1 MKLNIATLAVIIVVL
16 VPFAFLIRATA
27 WTPLRI
33 VGISI
38 TALGLV
44 LLVIARLQLG
54 DAFSVKAKAS
64 TLVTTGLYSRMRNPI
79 YVSAGLVIFGA
90 ILFGGKLWWLLVFAV
105 IIPIQMYRSRNEA
118 RVLEEKFG
126 SAYREYRQR
135 TWF

>member
-1 MKLNIATLAVIIVVL
+1 MKLNIATLAILLVAVI
-16 VPFAFLIRATA
+16 PFAFLVRATA
-27 WTPLRI
+27 WTPIRV

-64 TLVTTGLYSRMRNPI
+64 NLVTTGIYSRIRNPI
-79 YVSAGLVIFGA
+79 YVSSGLVIFGA

>member
-1 MKLNIATLAVIIVVL
+1 MKLNIATLAVIL
-16 VPFAFLIRATA
+16 VAAILFSLWGREMA

-33 VGISI
+33 AGTSV

-54 DAFSVKAKAS
+54 NAFSIKAKAS
-64 TLVTTGLYSRMRNPI
+64 NLVTTGLYARIRNPI
-79 YVSAGLVIFGA
+79 YVSAGLVVLGSIIFA
-90 ILFGGKLWWLLVFAV
+90 GKPWWLLVFAV
-105 IIPIQMYRSRNEA
+105 IIPIQAYRSRNEA

-126 SAYREYRQR
+126 NAYRAYRQK

>member
-1 MKLNIATLAVIIVVL
+1 MKLNIATLAVIL
-16 VPFAFLIRATA
+16 VAVIPFAFLVRATA

-64 TLVTTGLYSRMRNPI
+64 TLVTTGVYSRIRNPI
-79 YVSAGLVIFGA
+79 YLSSGLVILGA
-90 ILFGGKLWWLLVFAV
+90 IVYAHKPWWLLIFAA
-105 IIPIQMYRSRNEA
+105 IIPIQAYRSRIEA
-118 RVLEEKFG
+118 RVLEAKFG

>member
-1 MKLNIATLAVIIVVL
+1 MKLNIATLAAVLIAAVL
-16 VPFAFLIRATA
+16 VPLWAGEMS

-38 TALGLV
+38 TALGLMF
-44 LLVIARLQLG
+44 LVIARLQLG
-54 DAFSVKAKAS
+54 SAFSVKAKAS
-64 TLVTTGLYSRMRNPI
+64 TLVTTGLYSRIRSPI
-79 YVSAGLVIFGA
+79 YVFSGLVILGA
-90 ILFGGKLWWLLVFAV
+90 IIFAGKPWWLLVFAV

-126 SAYREYRQR
+126 AAYREYRQK

>member
-1 MKLNIATLAVIIVVL
+1 MKLNIATLALILVVVI
-16 VPFAFLIRATA
+16 PFAFLVRATA

-38 TALGLV
+38 TASGLV

-64 TLVTTGLYSRMRNPI
+64 TLVTTGVYSRIRNPI
-79 YVSAGLVIFGA
+79 YLSSGLVILGA
-90 ILFGGKLWWLLVFAV
+90 ILYARKLWWLLVFAA
-105 IIPIQMYRSRNEA
+105 IIPIQTYRSRIEA
-118 RVLEEKFG
+118 RVLEAKFG

>member
-1 MKLNIATLAVIIVVL
+1 MKLNIATLALLLVAAVL
-16 VPFAFLIRATA
+16 FALWARAMP

-38 TALGLV
+38 TAVGLV
-44 LLVIARLQLG
+44 FLVIARLQLG

-64 TLVTTGLYSRMRNPI
+64 ALVTTGLYSRIRNPI
-79 YVSAGLVIFGA
+79 YVFAGVMILGAFIFA
-90 ILFGGKLWWLLVFAV
+90 GKPWWLLVFAV
-105 IIPIQMYRSRNEA
+105 MVPIQIYRSRNEA

-126 SAYREYRQR
+126 AAYREYRQR